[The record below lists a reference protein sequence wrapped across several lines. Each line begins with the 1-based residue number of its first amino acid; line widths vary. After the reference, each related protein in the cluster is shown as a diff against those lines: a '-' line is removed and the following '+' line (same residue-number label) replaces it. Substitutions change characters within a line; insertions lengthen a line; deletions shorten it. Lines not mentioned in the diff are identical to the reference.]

1 MSSPSNPDESP
12 LLDSFYAR
20 AIPRMLR
27 TMLVVGV
34 LLLIPIYWLYGW
46 VGAVGVA
53 AGAAV
58 SYINFRTLIR
68 GVEALG
74 DRIVNRQSKERGWT
88 IVLRFLVRYGL
99 VGIVAYAIFKG
110 SAVAFRGFLWGL
122 CLPVAAIMAEAGVE
136 AYAAFRSRFAT
147 TSIALCGSPSGI

>member
-1 MSSPSNPDESP
+1 MTNPSNSDESP
-12 LLDSFYAR
+12 PLDSFYAR

-27 TMLVVGV
+27 IMLGVGI
-34 LLLIPIYWLYGW
+34 LLLGPVFWFYGW
-46 VGAVGVA
+46 AGAIGVA
-53 AGAAV
+53 AGSAV

-74 DRIVNRQSKERGWT
+74 DRIVNLHSKERGWT

-110 SAVAFRGFLWGL
+110 SALAFYGFLWGL
-122 CLPVAAIMAEAGVE
+122 CLPVAAMMVEAGVE
-136 AYAAFRSRFAT
+136 ACVAFRRN
-147 TSIALCGSPSGI
+147 

>member
-1 MSSPSNPDESP
+1 MSSASNPDESP

-122 CLPVAAIMAEAGVE
+122 CLPVAAMMAEAGVE
-136 AYAAFRSRFAT
+136 AYAAFRSK
-147 TSIALCGSPSGI
+147 